1 MLSGLD
7 SDIFVLNVLGF
18 YVAKA
23 KAKESLIYP
32 NMSGIF
38 ALATAGFKPGENF
51 LGRRMIICLFLS

>member
-51 LGRRMIICLFLS
+51 LENFF